1 MEVIAEVVEPEWE
14 VVAVVEDKIKRK
26 LTYKQTYVMKTK
38 NLLLAVL
45 CVFASTAYAQ
55 TSDAEADAMINL
67 LGVQKKQAIAQL
79 VSVSGKDSVAFWKI
93 YDEYQA
99 TNKKTAISRLKLYE
113 KTALS
118 YNNMTPGR
126 ADSLANVYFVNRVEQ
141 EKILE
146 NYYKKVKTATNAVTA
161 FQFYQAEVY
170 LLTQLR
176 AQIMM
181 QIPTYG
187 QLVNMAKKK

>member
-1 MEVIAEVVEPEWE
+1 MM
-14 VVAVVEDKIKRK
+14 KIK
-26 LTYKQTYVMKTK
+26 
-38 NLLLAVL
+38 NFLLAILFV
-45 CVFASTAYAQ
+45 CTTSAFAQ

-67 LGVQKKQAIAQL
+67 LGVQKREAIAQL

-99 TNKKTAISRLKLYE
+99 TNKKTAVSRLKLYE

-126 ADSLANVYFVNRVEQ
+126 ADSLATVYFVNRIEQ
-141 EKILE
+141 EKTLE
-146 NYYKKVKTATNAVTA
+146 SYYKKVKTATNAVVA
-161 FQFYQAEVY
+161 FEFYQAEVY

-187 QLVNMAKKK
+187 QLMNMAKKR

>member
-1 MEVIAEVVEPEWE
+1 M
-14 VVAVVEDKIKRK
+14 KIK
-26 LTYKQTYVMKTK
+26 
-38 NLLLAVL
+38 NFLLAILIV
-45 CVFASTAYAQ
+45 CTTSAFAQ

-67 LGVQKKQAIAQL
+67 LGVQKREAIAQL

-99 TNKKTAISRLKLYE
+99 TNKKTAVSRLKLYE

-126 ADSLANVYFVNRVEQ
+126 ADSLATVYFVNRIEQ
-141 EKILE
+141 EKTLE
-146 NYYKKVKTATNAVTA
+146 SYYKKVKTATNAVVA
-161 FQFYQAEVY
+161 FEFYQAEVY

-187 QLVNMAKKK
+187 QLMNMAKKR